1 MITIDDFKKVEL
13 RTATV
18 LEVVP
23 HPNADRL
30 YVLQLQV
37 GEERRQIVAG
47 IRAHYTPE
55 QLVGKTIVMV
65 ANLEPAMLRGV
76 ESQGMLLAVRDG
88 ERVVALT
95 TDTSPETPTATGLLV
110 S

>member
-13 RTATV
+13 RTAKV
-18 LEVVP
+18 LQVDP

-30 YVLQLQV
+30 WVLQLEV
-37 GEERRQIVAG
+37 GPERRQIVAG
-47 IRAHYTPE
+47 IRAHYTAE
-55 QLVGKTIVMV
+55 QLLGKTIVMV

-88 ERVVALT
+88 EKVVTLT
-95 TDTSPETPTATGLLV
+95 TDLPTNTGLLV

>member
-1 MITIDDFKKVEL
+1 MINIEEFRKVEL
-13 RTATV
+13 RTAKV
-18 LEVVP
+18 LQVDP

-30 YVLQLQV
+30 WVIQLEL
-37 GEERRQIVAG
+37 GAEKRQIVAG
-47 IRAHYTPE
+47 IRQHYTPE
-55 QLVGKTIVMV
+55 QLVGKTIICA

-88 ERVVALT
+88 EKVVALT
-95 TDTSPETPTATGLLV
+95 TDLPTGSGLLV